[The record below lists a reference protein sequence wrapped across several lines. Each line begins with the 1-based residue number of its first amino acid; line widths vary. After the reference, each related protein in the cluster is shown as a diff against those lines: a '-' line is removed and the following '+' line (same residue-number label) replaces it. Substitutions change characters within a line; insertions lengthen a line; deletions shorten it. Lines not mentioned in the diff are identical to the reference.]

1 MPASAVRLAIS
12 CAASLLL
19 ASCLYMREGSA
30 PRKIRSAARHEQRV
44 PSGIGIPHRA
54 TPLADPAVPP
64 HPYMARHGASC
75 MHVDPYTTNTYA
87 WPGPLGVTPEVA
99 SRQMGLLGGE
109 CPTMNFDRQGRIVA
123 VCVRDRRPS
132 LLLLDPETLAVL
144 DRHTLPR
151 RRTPILRVRKI
162 MQDTSGGAYFY
173 LDQQDRAVVG
183 TTAGTIQ
190 IVETVETDQGPRFRL
205 TRSIDLTSVL
215 LDAQGELDKLTAVM
229 PDYAGNYWF
238 SAQRGVVGVVSGAS
252 GTRVRHLRFA
262 HEQIQNAFSVAAEG
276 VYVVTDHALYRLRLR
291 ASGKPEIVWR
301 EAYDRGAERKLG
313 QITRGSGTTPTLL
326 GDRYVAI
333 ADNAEPRMNVLVY
346 RRDAEVDGASRLVCR
361 LGVFEPH
368 RSATENSLIG
378 HGRSLIVENNYGYDI
393 FRTMRGGKTA
403 VGGVARIDVREDESG
418 CDLVWESKEISQ
430 TAVPKLSTATGL
442 VYLYTKLKD
451 PPEGIDAYYF
461 TAIDF
466 ETGRTAYRVL
476 TGTGV
481 RYDNN
486 WASISLAPDGT
497 AFVGVLNGL
506 IRVRDQRRLHAD
518 GSDEKPSL

>member
-1 MPASAVRLAIS
+1 MPASAVQLAAS

-19 ASCLYMREGSA
+19 ASCMYMREGSD
-30 PRKIRSAARHEQRV
+30 PRRIRSAARHEERV
-44 PSGIGIPHRA
+44 PSSVGAAYRA
-54 TPLADPAVPP
+54 TPLADSSVPP
-64 HPYMARHGASC
+64 HPFMAPHGASC
-75 MHVDPYTTNTYA
+75 MHADPYTTNTYA
-87 WPGPLGVTPEVA
+87 WPGPLGVMPEVA

-151 RRTPILRVRKI
+151 RRAPILRVRKA
-162 MQDTSGGAYFY
+162 MEDTSGGAYFY
-173 LDQQDRAVVG
+173 LDEQDRAVIG
-183 TTAGTIQ
+183 TAAGTIQ
-190 IVETVETDQGPRFRL
+190 IVETRETDAGPRFHL
-205 TRSIDLTSVL
+205 TRRIDLTSVL
-215 LDAQGELDKLTAVM
+215 ADEDGELDKLTAVM

-238 SAQRGVVGVVSGAS
+238 SAREGIIGVVSGA
-252 GTRVRHLRFA
+252 RVRHLRFPR
-262 HEQIQNAFSVAAEG
+262 EQIQNAFSVAAEG
-276 VYVVTDHALYRLRLR
+276 VYVVTDHALYRLGLR
-291 ASGKPEIVWR
+291 PNGKPEIVWR
-301 EAYDRGAERKLG
+301 EAYDRGAQRKLG
-313 QITRGSGTTPTLL
+313 QITQGSGTTPTLL

-346 RRDAEVDGASRLVCR
+346 RRDADVSSRLVCK

-378 HGRSLIVENNYGYDI
+378 YGRSLIVENNFGYDI
-393 FRTMRGGKTA
+393 FRTMRGGKTS

-418 CDLVWESKEISQ
+418 CDLIWESKEISQ

-451 PPEGIDAYYF
+451 PPDGIDAYYF

-506 IRVRDQRRLHAD
+506 IRVRDQKHLHAD
-518 GSDEKPSL
+518 GNHEKPSL